1 MAGSSPFTGKDV
13 EIAMNHQ
20 RQERELCRSG
30 LRRAGARWWAV
41 GLAGVAGLALTATT
55 VGAFGGPAA
64 GAVGGAFAAAD
75 DQPEKSDRRTA
86 EGHRTEGKA
95 DGEVQGKKRE
105 KSKGIPVPC
114 DADKLIA
121 AITLANA
128 RGGATLDL
136 ASKCTYLLTANLDGS
151 GLPAITTPITLNGGK
166 HTIIERAA
174 AVEQFRILTV
184 DVGGDLTLNHL
195 TITGGYADT
204 DGGGILV
211 NTGGALTTKHSTI
224 TRNIAGDNGGGIA
237 NDGTTL
243 VKHSTVSRNTSG
255 ILGGGI
261 SSSGVLEV
269 TDSGVRAN
277 VTAAGGGVATTGSAL
292 VQHST
297 ISDNSAQDVVGG
309 IIVNGGSAVVEDSS
323 VSGNTANGA
332 VGGILANVGTQVYLS
347 SVTLADNVAGELAG
361 ALAIETGGTMTV
373 TDSTVENNRASTN
386 GGGIYN
392 ADELTLLNTKIV
404 GNQADLGGGIY
415 NVATGTAALYNTK
428 VIKNIAVTDGGGIY
442 NEAGGTVLLNPA
454 TGTVVIKNRPNN
466 CSGIVPDCAG

>member
-30 LRRAGARWWAV
+30 SRRAGARWWAV

-64 GAVGGAFAAAD
+64 GAVGGALAAAD
-75 DQPEKSDRRTA
+75 DQPGKSDRRTA

-95 DGEVQGKKRE
+95 DGEVPGKKRE

-136 ASKCTYLLTANLDGS
+136 ASKCTYLLTAIIDDA
-151 GLPAITTPITLNGGK
+151 GLPDITTPITLNGGK
-166 HTIIERAA
+166 HTVIERAA

-195 TITGGYADT
+195 TITGGQTDS

-224 TRNIAGDNGGGIA
+224 TRNIAADNGGGIA
-237 NDGTTL
+237 NEGTTL

-277 VTAAGGGVATTGSAL
+277 VTAAGGGVATLGSAL
-292 VQHST
+292 VQRSA

-323 VSGNTANGA
+323 VSGNTASGS

-347 SVTLADNVAGELAG
+347 SVTLADNVSGELAG
-361 ALAIETGGTMTV
+361 ALATETGASMSV
-373 TDSTVENNRASTN
+373 VDSAIKGNRASTN

-415 NVATGTAALYNTK
+415 NAATGTAALYNTK
-428 VIKNIAVTDGGGIY
+428 VIKNLAVTDGGGIF

-466 CSGIVPDCAG
+466 CSGIVPSCAG